1 MENIEIEKEL
11 LSVTK
16 ELFVLMGVEANVT
29 VTKNEDDSYLLEVDS
44 EKDAG
49 LLIGFRGENIQS
61 LQTIL
66 GLSLKNKTGE
76 WHRIV
81 VNIGDY
87 KEKQEDKLK
96 TLAEQV
102 TARALET
109 STPQPVYNLN
119 ASQRRIIHMYLSE
132 NKKVVT
138 ESEGVEPDR
147 YLVVKPR

>member
-1 MENIEIEKEL
+1 MKIDQEL
-11 LSVTK
+11 QSITN
-16 ELFVLMGVEANVT
+16 ELFGLIGVSAEVT
-29 VTKNEDDSYLLEVDS
+29 VSKESDESYHVNINS

-66 GLSLKNKTGE
+66 GLFLKNKTGE
-76 WHRIV
+76 WHRVV

-102 TARALET
+102 AARALET

-132 NKKVVT
+132 NKKVIT